1 MSVDIDAAR
10 PTAYAEES
18 YPSWVLLLRAL
29 MWSMTAIVL
38 LFLINNYLI
47 FWRGWPGVT
56 GLMGDLGWFGADSKS
71 TDLIGTRLFQ
81 ASAQTLGYLLAVLGC
96 FVYAF
101 RSNRTPLRTDVG
113 RLSSIAAFIARAA
126 FWSVLLIGLA
136 DATISFLRVEGFLE
150 GLVGKGLSDSLGRP
164 QFRGNYVHY
173 PLIGIS
179 LIIAALTRG
188 VSFVWL
194 ATLVVFA
201 EMQIVVARFIFSYE
215 QAFMGDLVR
224 FWYAALFLFSSAY
237 TLIEGGHVR
246 VDVLYTRFTPQRKG
260 LVNALGALFLGIP
273 LCWVILIRGMWE
285 KSFIINSPMLSY
297 EVTQSGFGMYSK
309 YLMAGFLAIFAVT
322 MMIQFASFLLEG
334 VADARDEPGRRDLD
348 DEAGH

>member
-1 MSVDIDAAR
+1 MSVDLDATR
-10 PTAYAEES
+10 PAAYADES

-29 MWSMTAIVL
+29 TWSLTAVVL

-56 GLMGDLGWFGADSKS
+56 GLMGDLGWLGADSKGK
-71 TDLIGTRLFQ
+71 DLTGAPLFQ
-81 ASAQTLGYLLAVLGC
+81 ASAQTLGYVLAVLGC
-96 FVYAF
+96 SFYAF
-101 RSNRTPLRTDVG
+101 RSSRTRLRTDVE
-113 RLSSIAAFIARAA
+113 RLSGVAAFIARAA

-136 DATISFLRVEGFLE
+136 DAAISFLRVEGFLE
-150 GLVGKGLSDSLGRP
+150 SVVGKGLSDSLGRP
-164 QFRGNYVHY
+164 QFRGDYVHY
-173 PLIGIS
+173 PLIGAS
-179 LIIAALTRG
+179 LVIAALTRG
-188 VSFVWL
+188 ISFIWL

-201 EMQIVVARFIFSYE
+201 ELQIVVARFIFSYE

-224 FWYAALFLFSSAY
+224 FWYAALFLFASAY

-260 LVNALGALFLGIP
+260 LVNALGALLLGIP

-285 KSFIINSPMLSY
+285 KSFIINSPLLSY

-322 MMIQFASFLLEG
+322 MMIQFASYLLEG

-348 DEAGH
+348 SEAGH